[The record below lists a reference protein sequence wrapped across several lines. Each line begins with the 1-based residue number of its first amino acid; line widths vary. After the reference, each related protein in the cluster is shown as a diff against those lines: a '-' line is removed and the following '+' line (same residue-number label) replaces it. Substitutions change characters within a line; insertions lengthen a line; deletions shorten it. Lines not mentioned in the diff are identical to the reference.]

1 MNPPDSF
8 VTSDPRRV
16 LDSLNDGVYVTDRDR
31 RIVYWS
37 ESAAR
42 ITGWQASD
50 ILGKH
55 CSDDLLCHTDKDG
68 HRLCGE
74 EHCPLHRAMVT
85 GQGSTSP
92 VVLFADGKD
101 GRKVPMRVSVAPVRD
116 ASGAVVGG
124 VETFQDL
131 SAEFGDLR
139 RVQRIQSLTLRD
151 ELPQDSRICLTTH
164 YVPQDIIGGDY
175 YAVARLD
182 ADRYGFLLA
191 DVSGHGVTAA
201 LYTMYLDSLW
211 QRYQHLLAS
220 PGAFAAAVGAS
231 LCDLIRDEESFAAGI
246 CGVLDLGK
254 GQLRLAGSGNPAPV
268 VVRNGTEFESPDC
281 RGLPLGC
288 FRDTEYDEVVVGV
301 QSGDCVLFFT
311 DGAVEISLPDGGL
324 LGSEGLAAILSD
336 LGYPRSD
343 VTLPRIEEELLR
355 RSDRIRFDDDLTF
368 LEVRIA

>member
-8 VTSDPRRV
+8 VTSDPRWV

-42 ITGWQASD
+42 ITGWQAGD
-50 ILGKH
+50 ILGRA

-92 VVLFADGKD
+92 VILFASGKD
-101 GRKVPMRVSVAPVRD
+101 GRRVPMRVSVAPVRD

-131 SAEFGDLR
+131 SAEFGDLQ
-139 RVQRIQSLTLRD
+139 RVRRIQSLALHA
-151 ELPQDSRICLTTH
+151 ELPADSRIRLATH

-175 YAVARLD
+175 YAVAKLD

-191 DVSGHGVTAA
+191 DVAGHGVTAA

-211 QRYQHLLAS
+211 QRYQHLLSS
-220 PGAFAAAVGAS
+220 PGAFAQAVNAS
-231 LCDLIRDEESFAAGI
+231 LCDLVREEDAFATGI
-246 CGVLDLGK
+246 SGVFDLGE
-254 GQLRLAGSGNPAPV
+254 GQLRLAAAGGPSPLLIREGAEPESIEGS
-268 VVRNGTEFESPDC
+268 
-281 RGLPLGC
+281 GLPLGC
-288 FRDTEYDEVVVGV
+288 FGDTQYNEAAVEI

-311 DGAVEISLPDGGL
+311 DGAIEITLPGG
-324 LGSEGLAAILSD
+324 GTVGPPGLAALLGD
-336 LGYPRSD
+336 VGYPRSG
-343 VTLPRIEEELLR
+343 VTLADVEEELLR

-368 LEVRIA
+368 LEARIP

>member
-50 ILGKH
+50 ILGKE

-74 EHCPLHRAMVT
+74 EHCPLHRAMMT

-116 ASGAVVGG
+116 ATGAVVGG

-131 SAEFGDLR
+131 SAELGDFQ
-139 RVQRIQSLTLRD
+139 RVRRIQSLTLST
-151 ELPQDSRICLTTH
+151 ELPQNSHIRVTAH
-164 YVPQDIIGGDY
+164 YVPQDVVGGDY
-175 YAVARLD
+175 YAVTELD
-182 ADRYGFLLA
+182 ANRYAFLLA

-211 QRYQHLLAS
+211 QRYQHLLPS
-220 PGAFAAAVGAS
+220 PRAFAEAVGAS
-231 LCDLIRDEESFAAGI
+231 LCDLIREEESFAAGI
-246 CGVLDLGK
+246 CGVIDLPR
-254 GQLRLAGSGNPAPV
+254 GQLRLAGSGNPAPI
-268 VVRNGTEFESPDC
+268 VVRNGAGFESLDC

-288 FRDTEYDEVVVGV
+288 FRDTQYDEVVVEL
-301 QSGDCVLFFT
+301 QSGDCVLLFT
-311 DGAVEISLPDGGL
+311 DGAIEISLPDGGL
-324 LGSEGLAAILSD
+324 LGAEGLVAILSD
-336 LGYPRSD
+336 LGYPGSGA
-343 VTLPRIEEELLR
+343 TLPRIEEELLR
-355 RSDRIRFDDDLTF
+355 RSDRIRFDDDLTL
-368 LEVRIA
+368 LEARIV